1 MIMINLLTKK
11 SWIIKKNE
19 FQIFLEKSTEADL
32 TISNWKNDFQEYSLS
47 NPNTMRNLFS
57 NQKILNKKK

>member
-47 NPNTMRNLFS
+47 NPNTMRNL
-57 NQKILNKKK
+57 NA